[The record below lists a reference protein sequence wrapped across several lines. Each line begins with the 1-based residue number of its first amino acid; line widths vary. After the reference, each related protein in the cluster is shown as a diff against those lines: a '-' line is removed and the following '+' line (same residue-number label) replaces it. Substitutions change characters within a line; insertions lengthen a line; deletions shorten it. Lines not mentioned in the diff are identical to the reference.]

1 MTNSDLSKY
10 IANRFN
16 DIVVSGH
23 AIAVRL
29 RREVVGATPQQ
40 IRTAFEGVSRL
51 NPGHFSGSMEYVS
64 IAGVKCGI
72 ARFKDVKG
80 PKVMWIHGG
89 GFSFGS
95 PQVYKATGI
104 YLARHF
110 GCEVI
115 MPDYKLA
122 PEYTYPEPFEDC
134 LNVYKEL
141 IENGENID
149 LIGDSAGAN
158 IACALVQTCIKD
170 GIQIPRKLALLS
182 PWLDLCKTSESNS
195 KNNSDH
201 SPFDKLDLISFSREY
216 IGSISDKDPRVSPL
230 RGSFEGFP
238 ETHVQASKEEF
249 LLDDA
254 LLCINKLE
262 KARVSYSSYFEENAI
277 HGWHLVPDFIPE
289 ASRSMN
295 KVVEFLK

>member
-1 MTNSDLSKY
+1 M
-10 IANRFN
+10 
-16 DIVVSGH
+16 
-23 AIAVRL
+23 
-29 RREVVGATPQQ
+29 
-40 IRTAFEGVSRL
+40 
-51 NPGHFSGSMEYVS
+51 
-64 IAGVKCGI
+64 
-72 ARFKDVKG
+72 
-80 PKVMWIHGG
+80 
-89 GFSFGS
+89 
-95 PQVYKATGI
+95 
-104 YLARHF
+104 
-110 GCEVI
+110 
-115 MPDYKLA
+115 
-122 PEYTYPEPFEDC
+122 
-134 LNVYKEL
+134 
-141 IENGENID
+141 IENGESID

-158 IACALVQTCIKD
+158 IASALVQTCIKD

-182 PWLDLCKTSESNS
+182 PWLDLCKTSKSNS